1 MTRPKLRLV
10 GGVCA
15 GFAEHTGVP
24 VSAVRTATL
33 ILAFCGGF
41 GVLLYA
47 WLWATIPSADSGPVG
62 AQPLPKSRLVQASGT
77 RSPASAPASVPGD
90 HTNPT
95 TADVASARSAPVSE
109 ILLGVALLAAGV
121 ALIAGRLGADIP
133 LAVVIPAIV
142 VLAGI
147 ALAWRQFADIRSGAA
162 KRSSALLMRTL
173 GALVLV
179 AVGILLFFV
188 TGESPDVWTVVI
200 AAVSVL
206 LGMAVV
212 LAPWFIRLSG
222 DLVEEREAR
231 VRESERAEIA
241 AHLHDSVLQT
251 LALIQQKAGP
261 QSDAARLA
269 RAQERELREW
279 LFTGAG
285 TAPVDLAAELRRIAG
300 VIEEDFPVHFEV
312 VTVGASPQDVPE
324 ALVAAAREAMLN
336 AARHAGGSVSVYLES
351 GFTGTELS
359 ITDRGPGFSLAD
371 IPEDRMGIRESIL
384 GRMRRV
390 GGSAA
395 VRPGPGGQGTEILL
409 TLPALAPSA
418 PPPPPPVPP
427 PHPVP
432 ASPPVP
438 PPPPAPTSEPASRE
452 FPFRSSASVPPG
464 TLDRNRHSGGPE
476 PTNGET
482 TP

>member
-33 ILAFCGGF
+33 ILTFCGGF

-47 WLWATIPSADSGPVG
+47 WLWATVPSADSGPVG
-62 AQPLPKSRLVQASGT
+62 EQALPKSRLVLATET
-77 RSPASAPASVPGD
+77 RSPASQGSAPEVVPGN
-90 HTNPT
+90 HTNST
-95 TADVASARSAPVSE
+95 TVDAASARSAPVSE

-147 ALAWRQFADIRSGAA
+147 SLAWRQFADIRSGAA

-188 TGESPDVWTVVI
+188 TGEEPDVWTVVI

-285 TAPVDLAAELRRIAG
+285 SAPVDLAAELRRIAG
-300 VIEEDFPVHFEV
+300 VIEEDFAVHFEV
-312 VTVGASPQDVPE
+312 VTVGASTQDVPE
-324 ALVAAAREAMLN
+324 GFVAAAREAMLN

-351 GFTGTELS
+351 SPTGTELS

-409 TLPALAPSA
+409 TLPAVPSSTAP
-418 PPPPPPVPP
+418 PPPPPPVP
-427 PHPVP
+427 
-432 ASPPVP
+432 
-438 PPPPAPTSEPASRE
+438 APRE
-452 FPFRSSASVPPG
+452 LPFRSSAPVPPV
-464 TLDRNRHSGGPE
+464 TLDRNGHTRGPE
-476 PTNGET
+476 PTHGET